1 MKIVIQNKL
10 SFWICFLFIG
20 FASQSCEEFVA
31 VDLPSNQLTGPIVF
45 EDEATLLRVQ
55 KALNDE
61 GIFPRRYF
69 YPSLNTIEYLN
80 NQKMLISESIASRI
94 LCLPLY
100 VGLNLNTLKKIIQ
113 IINQSI

>member
-45 EDEATLLRVQ
+45 EDEATADAALIHIYTKLRSEQLVTGTSNGLSCLLGNY
-55 KALNDE
+55 ADE
-61 GIFPRRYF
+61 LDYYGIGGLPAFEF
-69 YPSLNTIEYLN
+69 YQNNLLPSN
-80 NQKMLISESIASRI
+80 SI
-94 LCLPLY
+94 
-100 VGLNLNTLKKIIQ
+100 
-113 IINQSI
+113 